1 MKGTYQIYL
10 FAATLLVAIGF
21 FIQRS
26 FGGPSSLYATETDL
40 GFDWEVRHFD
50 EALFGGDSL
59 DMKELA
65 TYFNPFFESNPI
77 PNFWKQELA
86 NPTLRD
92 HYSNV
97 QNLMD
102 KSAIANDLQA
112 ISARANAL
120 LGLPLP
126 DQLFFYIS
134 GIDLETPCLYFP
146 GAAQGDLKYA
156 FVGLD
161 NFLGAGYP
169 GYEGIPAYQR
179 DLLRQS
185 QLPVAYAHA
194 LLATLSLENF
204 NDPTLVAQMVYQ
216 GKIALATEAL
226 TGYSI
231 ETSEVLGYRPE
242 EWSFLETSES
252 NIWEVM
258 VREKMLFSTDMMVRQ
273 RLAEP
278 APFSK
283 LGTAMDGDIPGRVA
297 RYIGYKLV
305 KSYAENH
312 RELSLK
318 EIIKIRDAQKF
329 LRDAQYKP

>member
-10 FAATLLVAIGF
+10 FALTLVVAIGF

-26 FGGPSSLYATETDL
+26 FNGSGSLYPVEIIENHSWDI
-40 GFDWEVRHFD
+40 RSFD

-59 DMKELA
+59 NMEELT
-65 TYFNPFFESNPI
+65 TYFNPFFKSNPL
-77 PNFWKQELA
+77 PNFWKQERA

-92 HYSNV
+92 HYTNV

-102 KSAIANDLQA
+102 KQAIANDLQT
-112 ISARANAL
+112 ISARANEL
-120 LGLPLP
+120 LGLPFP
-126 DQLFFYIS
+126 NQLFFYIS
-134 GIDLETPCLYFP
+134 GIDLESPCIYFP
-146 GAAQGDLKYA
+146 GTTKNDTKYA

-179 DLLRQS
+179 VLLRQS
-185 QLPVAYAHA
+185 QLPVAYAHS

-204 NDPTLVAQMVYQ
+204 NDPTLVGQMVYH
-216 GKIALATEAL
+216 GKIAMATEAL

-231 ETSEVLGYRPE
+231 ATGEVLGYGPE
-242 EWSFLETSES
+242 EWSFLESNES

-258 VREKMLFSTDMMVRQ
+258 VREKLLFSTDMMVRQ
-273 RLAEP
+273 RLSEP

-283 LGTAMDGDIPGRVA
+283 LGTSMDADIPGRVA

>member
-65 TYFNPFFESNPI
+65 TYFNPFFESNHI
-77 PNFWKQELA
+77 PNFWKQERA

-258 VREKMLFSTDMMVRQ
+258 VREKMLFSTDMIVRQ

>member
-77 PNFWKQELA
+77 PNFWKQERA

-231 ETSEVLGYRPE
+231 ETSEVLGYRLE

>member
-10 FAATLLVAIGF
+10 FAATLLVALGF

-77 PNFWKQELA
+77 PNFWKQERA

-112 ISARANAL
+112 ISGRANAL

-126 DQLFFYIS
+126 DLLFFYIS

-185 QLPVAYAHA
+185 QLPVAFAHA

-258 VREKMLFSTDMMVRQ
+258 VREKILFSTDMMVRQ

>member
-50 EALFGGDSL
+50 EAFFGGDSL

-77 PNFWKQELA
+77 PNFWKQEPA

-92 HYSNV
+92 HYTNV

-194 LLATLSLENF
+194 LLATISLENF

-231 ETSEVLGYRPE
+231 ENSEVLGYRPE

>member
-10 FAATLLVAIGF
+10 FALTFVVAIGF

-26 FGGPSSLYATETDL
+26 FNGSGSLYPTEKVEHHPWD
-40 GFDWEVRHFD
+40 VRSFD
-50 EALFGGDSL
+50 EVLFGGDSL
-59 DMKELA
+59 NIKALTA
-65 TYFNPFFESNPI
+65 HFHPFFTSNPL
-77 PNFWKQELA
+77 PNFWKQERN
-86 NPTLRD
+86 NPILRD
-92 HYSNV
+92 HYTNV

-102 KSAIANDLQA
+102 KGAIANDLNA
-112 ISARANAL
+112 ISVRANFH
-120 LGLPLP
+120 LGLPSP

-134 GIDLETPCLYFP
+134 GVDLESPCIYFP
-146 GAAQGDLKYA
+146 GMTANDTSYA

-169 GYEGIPAYQR
+169 GYTGIPAYQNV
-179 DLLRQS
+179 LFRQS
-185 QLPVAYAHA
+185 QLPVAYAHS
-194 LLATLSLENF
+194 LLATLSLEKF
-204 NDPTLVAQMVYQ
+204 NDPTLVGQMVYH

-226 TGYSI
+226 TGY
-231 ETSEVLGYRPE
+231 TVVDSEVLGYGPE
-242 EWSFLETSES
+242 EWDFLEANES
-252 NIWEVM
+252 NIWEVL
-258 VREKMLFSTDMMVRQ
+258 VREKLLFSTDMMVRQ
-273 RLAEP
+273 RLSEP

-305 KSYAENH
+305 KSYAEHH

>member
-10 FAATLLVAIGF
+10 FAATLLVALGF

-77 PNFWKQELA
+77 PNFWKQERA

-126 DQLFFYIS
+126 DLLFFYIS

>member
-10 FAATLLVAIGF
+10 FALTFVVAIGF

-26 FGGPSSLYATETDL
+26 FNGSGSLYPVENIENHSWDI
-40 GFDWEVRHFD
+40 RSFD

-59 DMKELA
+59 NMEELT
-65 TYFNPFFESNPI
+65 TYFNPFFKSNPI
-77 PNFWKQELA
+77 PNFWKQERA

-92 HYSNV
+92 HYTNV

-102 KSAIANDLQA
+102 KPAIANDLQA
-112 ISARANAL
+112 ISARANEL
-120 LGLPLP
+120 VGLPLP

-134 GIDLETPCLYFP
+134 GIDLESPCIYFP
-146 GAAQGDLKYA
+146 GTTENDTKYA

-179 DLLRQS
+179 VLLRQS

-204 NDPTLVAQMVYQ
+204 NDPTLVGQMVYQ
-216 GKIALATEAL
+216 GKIAMATEAL

-231 ETSEVLGYRPE
+231 ATGEVLGYGPE
-242 EWSFLETSES
+242 EWDFLETNES

-258 VREKMLFSTDMMVRQ
+258 VREKLLFSTDMMVRQ
-273 RLAEP
+273 RLSEP

-312 RELSLK
+312 REMSLK

>member
-77 PNFWKQELA
+77 PNFWKQERA

-92 HYSNV
+92 HYGNV

-185 QLPVAYAHA
+185 QLPMAYAHA

-258 VREKMLFSTDMMVRQ
+258 VREKMLFSTDMKVRQ

>member
-40 GFDWEVRHFD
+40 GFEWEVRHFD

-77 PNFWKQELA
+77 PNFWKQERA

-92 HYSNV
+92 HYTNV

-126 DQLFFYIS
+126 DLLFFYIS

>member
-77 PNFWKQELA
+77 PNFWKQERA

-146 GAAQGDLKYA
+146 GAAQSDLKYA

>member
-10 FAATLLVAIGF
+10 FALTFVVAIGF

-26 FGGPSSLYATETDL
+26 FNGSGSLYPIENIEHHPWD
-40 GFDWEVRHFD
+40 VRSFD
-50 EALFGGDSL
+50 EVLFGGDSL
-59 DMKELA
+59 NIIAL
-65 TYFNPFFESNPI
+65 TSHFHPFFASNPL
-77 PNFWKQELA
+77 PNFWEHERA

-92 HYSNV
+92 HYTNV

-102 KSAIANDLQA
+102 KDAIAKDLNA
-112 ISARANAL
+112 ISVRANGL

-126 DQLFFYIS
+126 NQLFFYIS
-134 GIDLETPCLYFP
+134 GIDLESPCIYFP
-146 GAAQGDLKYA
+146 GMTANDTSYA

-169 GYEGIPAYQR
+169 GYAGIPAYQNV
-179 DLLRQS
+179 LLRQS

-204 NDPTLVAQMVYQ
+204 NDPTLVGQMVYH

-226 TGYSI
+226 TGY
-231 ETSEVLGYRPE
+231 TVADSEVLGYGPE
-242 EWSFLETSES
+242 EWDFLEANES
-252 NIWEVM
+252 NIWEVL
-258 VREKMLFSTDMMVRQ
+258 VREKLLFSTDMMIRQ
-273 RLAEP
+273 RLSEP

-305 KSYAENH
+305 KSYAEHH

>member
-40 GFDWEVRHFD
+40 GFEWEVRHFD

-77 PNFWKQELA
+77 PNFWKQERA

-92 HYSNV
+92 HYTNV

-112 ISARANAL
+112 ISGRANAL

-146 GAAQGDLKYA
+146 GAAQDDLKYA

-231 ETSEVLGYRPE
+231 ETSEVLGYHPE

>member
-10 FAATLLVAIGF
+10 FAATLLVALGF

-77 PNFWKQELA
+77 PNFWKQERA
-86 NPTLRD
+86 NPALRD
-92 HYSNV
+92 HYINV

-112 ISARANAL
+112 ISGRANAL

-126 DQLFFYIS
+126 DLLFFYIS

>member
-77 PNFWKQELA
+77 PNFWKQERA
-86 NPTLRD
+86 NPALRD

-169 GYEGIPAYQR
+169 GYEGI
-179 DLLRQS
+179 
-185 QLPVAYAHA
+185 
-194 LLATLSLENF
+194 
-204 NDPTLVAQMVYQ
+204 
-216 GKIALATEAL
+216 IALATEAL

>member
-50 EALFGGDSL
+50 EALFSGDSL

-77 PNFWKQELA
+77 PNFWKQERA

-194 LLATLSLENF
+194 LLATLALENF

>member
-26 FGGPSSLYATETDL
+26 FGGPSSLYPTETDL

-77 PNFWKQELA
+77 PNFWKQERA

-92 HYSNV
+92 HYSNA

-258 VREKMLFSTDMMVRQ
+258 VREKILFSTDMMVRQ